1 MTSQTAE
8 TGPIMIHT
16 ENGDFSGDGREHHD
30 RLIAALKASSA
41 PKLLIHVH
49 GGLVSEAAG
58 RAAAER
64 LDSIQGY
71 AMLKNDGWTTAYFL
85 WESSVREAVLNNQAE
100 LAKQPLLI
108 RYVLKLAAW
117 IEGAVS
123 IEGDPEDPLA
133 AVQRALQGAPPAED
147 VLRARMG
154 QAEYDLLDVAEA
166 LADDQ
171 LLTTNLADQLRD
183 DAALRELH
191 EDVEAAARTGQ
202 ETRHDLDAE
211 VMARVRARV
220 IGPSTSDHLGFTR
233 AELAIL
239 PLIVRAGYRV
249 LRRYRGGRDH
259 GAYCTIVE
267 EILRAVYL
275 AKCGAQ
281 AWGLMKKDTADHFA
295 SGRPGDLLLA
305 ELRALAQTRPVR
317 VLFVGHSAGAV
328 FGAHFAN
335 QAAHAPPGLR
345 IDCAFL
351 APAIRMDLAAELLVR
366 KPGRLDHARVFTMA
380 DDREA
385 RDNLD
390 NTGFG
395 KVYTRSLLYLI
406 AGVLEETASGRSYA
420 DAPLL
425 GLQRHLIGDRGL
437 TTLEKKARQDV
448 LGLVSGE
455 LVFTGADG
463 GPGRRCDTR
472 THGTIDQDMP
482 TLESL
487 IDIARR
493 GFRPPES
500 R

>member
-1 MTSQTAE
+1 MTSQAAE
-8 TGPIMIHT
+8 TGPIIIHT
-16 ENGDFSGDGREHHD
+16 ENGDFAGDGRQHYD
-30 RLIAALKASSA
+30 RLVDALGASDA
-41 PKLLIHVH
+41 PRLLIHVH

-58 RAAAER
+58 RMAAER

-100 LAKQPLLI
+100 LAKQPLLV
-108 RYVLKLAAW
+108 RYILKLAAW

-123 IEGDPEDPLA
+123 VAEETDDPLA
-133 AVQRALQGAPPAED
+133 AVQRALDGPPPPPE
-147 VLRARMG
+147 VLSARMG
-154 QAEYDLLDVAEA
+154 QAEYDLLDVAES

-171 LLTTNLADQLRD
+171 LLATSLADQLRND
-183 DAALRELH
+183 VTLRKLH
-191 EDVEAAARTGQ
+191 EGVEAAARTGQ

-220 IGPSTSDHLGFTR
+220 VGPSTSDHLSFTK

-249 LRRYRGGRDH
+249 LRRYRNGRDH

-295 SGRPGDLLLA
+295 RGRPGDLLLA

-335 QAAHAPPGLR
+335 QAAHAPPGLT

-366 KPGRLDHARVFTMA
+366 KPGRLNHVRIFTMA

-395 KVYTRSLLYLI
+395 KVYIRSLPYLI

-425 GLQRHLIGDRGL
+425 GLQRHLTGDRGL
-437 TTLEKKARQDV
+437 TPAEKQARQDV
-448 LGLVSGE
+448 LGLVGGE
-455 LVFTGADG
+455 LVFTGVDG

-493 GFRPPES
+493 GFRPPGG
-500 R
+500 